1 MKKIYFLLIT
11 FLAAGA
17 LSATAQ
23 QLPNN
28 GFEDTW
34 TNCVPWTS
42 KNNTATQGTTPSPWI
57 VSNTV
62 GTGTIGKTT
71 VATKVT
77 GHNGSN
83 NAVELTAQSV
93 AGKNIPG
100 YMSLGTAWSTA
111 KGMTGSNPDGGTFGG
126 YAFTYRPDAVSFYYK
141 RAENPTEKSTVV
153 IYAWKGSWSQANV
166 PGNISLS
173 SCTTVTMTD
182 RERNILGMTTS
193 QGGTVTPSADAEL
206 IASTTHYISDTQTD
220 WANLEIPI
228 EYKSTSTP
236 TKFNV
241 IFAAGEYFESA
252 PKTNG
257 KSFTIDDVKLLY
269 YSRLASLS
277 VNGTSVAG
285 FNSNTYNYTVDSE
298 MPEESA
304 FAFTCLGNSGSG
316 KATLSLDK
324 ENAKA
329 TITVTNSNAGGT
341 DVDGQTSHVY
351 TISFNQ
357 PAPPAQP
364 QLLTLTING
373 ISISGFDPAT
383 YHYVID
389 SEMPEESA
397 FAFTVPDGFEA
408 KIALDKTN
416 AIATITV
423 SKIASR
429 AETSETTAVYTL
441 QFNKTQAEQPTVV
454 STRVFTGVI
463 NVSIAGEASDPMEN
477 TDVKLLEMSDGTYS
491 LLLEKFGADAEN
503 PDGLGDINFNGL
515 KLEGTRL
522 YGTKN
527 DISLA
532 DNSIKAGGT
541 LEGTLDGTS
550 LVVDLDLDWFD
561 DEGNSQAKIIV
572 NFTGQLDTAGI
583 IDIPMD
589 NNNAPVE
596 YYDLKGNRIDGS
608 NIAPGIYIRRQGT
621 DVRKIL
627 VR

>member
-1 MKKIYFLLIT
+1 MHNMKKIYFSLIT
-11 FLAAGA
+11 LLAAGA

-34 TNCVPWTS
+34 TDCVPWTS
-42 KNNTATQGTTPSPWI
+42 KNNTAKQGTTPSPWI

-71 VATKVT
+71 VATNVT

-83 NAVELTAQSV
+83 NAVELTAKSV

-141 RAENPTEKSTVV
+141 RAENTTEKSTVV

-351 TISFNQ
+351 TINFTGK
-357 PAPPAQP
+357 A
-364 QLLTLTING
+364 
-373 ISISGFDPAT
+373 
-383 YHYVID
+383 V
-389 SEMPEESA
+389 EE
-397 FAFTVPDGFEA
+397 
-408 KIALDKTN
+408 
-416 AIATITV
+416 
-423 SKIASR
+423 
-429 AETSETTAVYTL
+429 
-441 QFNKTQAEQPTVV
+441 PTVV

-463 NVSIAGEASDPMEN
+463 NVTMATEPMDPLEDA
-477 TDVKLLEMSDGTYS
+477 DVKLLEMSDGTYS

-503 PDGLGDINFNGL
+503 PEGLGDINFNNL
-515 KLEGTRL
+515 TLDGTRI

-532 DNSIKAGGT
+532 GGEIKAGGS
-541 LEGTLDGTS
+541 LEGTLDGNS
-550 LVVDLDLDWFD
+550 LVADLDLDWLD
-561 DEGNSQAKIIV
+561 DQGNSQAKIIV
-572 NFTGQLDTAGI
+572 NFTGTEGTSGI
-583 IDIPMD
+583 TDVPVD
-589 NNNAPVE
+589 NSNAPVE
-596 YYDLKGNRIDGS
+596 YFNIQGMRINAD
-608 NIAPGIYIRRQGT
+608 NLTPGIYIRRQGT
-621 DVRKIL
+621 DVRKVL
-627 VR
+627 VK